1 MTRRDLFKALL
12 AVPAVLLA
20 PWKKPAPLVMF
31 TPKYYSVS
39 VPISVA
45 DIQGLHGLPEWANDA
60 TINDGYMGIP
70 R

>member
-12 AVPAVLLA
+12 AVPAAALL
-20 PWKKPAPLVMF
+20 PLRKRASVMF

-45 DIQGLHGLPEWANDA
+45 DIQGLHGIPEWATDA
-60 TINDGYMGIP
+60 TTNGGYMGL
-70 R
+70 RRD